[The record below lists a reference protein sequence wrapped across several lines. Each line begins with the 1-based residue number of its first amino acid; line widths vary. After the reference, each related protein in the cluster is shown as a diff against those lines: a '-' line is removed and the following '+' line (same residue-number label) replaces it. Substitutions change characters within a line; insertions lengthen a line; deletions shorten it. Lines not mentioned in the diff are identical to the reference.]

1 MNCPKCKSRME
12 NIAVEGIGVVRCTNC
27 QGMWFE
33 LLGIERL
40 AKKKAA
46 AQLDTGAVE
55 VGLKYNKI
63 REIDCPK
70 CNTRMTKMSDKD
82 MPELAYE
89 KCPVCYGV
97 WLDAGE
103 FRQYR
108 RRGWLHSFKRLF
120 RRPASSTGLDD
131 QTL

>member
-12 NIAVEGIGVVRCTNC
+12 NLAVEGIGVERCSNC
-27 QGMWFE
+27 HGMWFD
-33 LLGIERL
+33 LLGIESL

-82 MPELAYE
+82 LPELAYE

-103 FRQYR
+103 FRLYR

-120 RRPASSTGLDD
+120 RRPTPSTSLDD